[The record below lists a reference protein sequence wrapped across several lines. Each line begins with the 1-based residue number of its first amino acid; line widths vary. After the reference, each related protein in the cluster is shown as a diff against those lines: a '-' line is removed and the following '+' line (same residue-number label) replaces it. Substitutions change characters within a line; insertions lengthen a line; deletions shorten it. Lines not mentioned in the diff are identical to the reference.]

1 MEKSERIINFVD
13 IILNHRSMN
22 IPLRNIINEISLL
35 LLIFVICS
43 CNRHKEPKGFVDFD
57 INKIDSVCY
66 HHYFPDYSIMI
77 HDTASINAIAQ
88 ALAGSEQHNKK
99 EIWIFPGCSSSLNI
113 YVNGKIFSYAIRGN
127 CLVTAGDIFY
137 KNDDFD
143 DCFLPFDGN
152 YKPDSNG
159 DVIEIP
165 NYKTHF
171 RIKDGYIYMLPDLTA
186 KGLYKSLLKTNEPK
200 YQSYENFKNKFLY
213 DEDIIALIDSWCL
226 KSRVNE
232 KVLEDYK
239 KLTFE
244 KFLSKYCTIEGEDT
258 FLVKNDT
265 TVAYCLDK
273 HSLNCI
279 FKHDKDNKVKVRRER
294 DNFQ

>member
-1 MEKSERIINFVD
+1 
-13 IILNHRSMN
+13 MN
-22 IPLRNIINEISLL
+22 ISLRNIINEISLL
-35 LLIFVICS
+35 LLILIICS

-88 ALAGSEQHNKK
+88 ALAGSEQHNTRI
-99 EIWIFPGCSSSLNI
+99 EFMILPPWSSSIKI
-113 YVNGKIFSYAIRGN
+113 YVNGKIFPYAIRGN
-127 CLVTAGDIFY
+127 CLVADGNIVY
-137 KNDDFD
+137 VNDDFD

-226 KSRVNE
+226 KSKVNE